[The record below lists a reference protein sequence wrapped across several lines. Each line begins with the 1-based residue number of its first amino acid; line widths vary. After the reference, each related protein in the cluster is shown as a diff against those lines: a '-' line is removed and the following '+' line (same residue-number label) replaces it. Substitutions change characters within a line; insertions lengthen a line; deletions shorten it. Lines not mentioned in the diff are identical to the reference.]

1 MRGDLRDVALVCRLH
16 HTSRRLSSLFP
27 APPRHHGHH
36 HGHHHARP
44 PLPVR
49 SQVPPIDHQPWIVC
63 VPASLLDLFFSRPRW
78 PRSPSSHPHPP
89 PPAPLQP
96 AVTRQKRQTRAHLA
110 LIHGHSHRNTTR
122 REGPCGPGSGN
133 HTPPKGLFVIL
144 TALCGP
150 HGSSL
155 ASCPPES
162 TRTGSW
168 PAVDSEHARSPVVV
182 AAVAGRADWPPPLP
196 PSPLRRMLCAM
207 LGPALGNHH
216 RTGSPSYKAGPPP
229 ASSPL
234 LSFFLFSKPSTFEPV
249 RIFPLLPL
257 FPFLF
262 PRSCALFNSSKL
274 NIKNKLLQSLYAGRT
289 IPPTNP
295 PPTSPE
301 IF

>member
-1 MRGDLRDVALVCRLH
+1 M
-16 HTSRRLSSLFP
+16 
-27 APPRHHGHH
+27 
-36 HGHHHARP
+36 
-44 PLPVR
+44 
-49 SQVPPIDHQPWIVC
+49 
-63 VPASLLDLFFSRPRW
+63 PASLLDLFFSRPRW

-122 REGPCGPGSGN
+122 SEGPCGPGSGS

-144 TALCGP
+144 TAPAGRMAP
-150 HGSSL
+150 HWPL
-155 ASCPPES
+155 ALQSPREQEAGLPWTVS
-162 TRTGSW
+162 THAARWWLQQW
-168 PAVDSEHARSPVVV
+168 PA
-182 AAVAGRADWPPPLP
+182 GLTGPPLP

>member
-1 MRGDLRDVALVCRLH
+1 M
-16 HTSRRLSSLFP
+16 T
-27 APPRHHGHH
+27 
-36 HGHHHARP
+36 
-44 PLPVR
+44 
-49 SQVPPIDHQPWIVC
+49 
-63 VPASLLDLFFSRPRW
+63 LL
-78 PRSPSSHPHPP
+78 PSSHPHSHPP
-89 PPAPLQP
+89 PPLQP

-110 LIHGHSHRNTTR
+110 LIHGHSHRNRTR
-122 REGPCGPGSGN
+122 REGPGSGN

-168 PAVDSEHARSPVVV
+168 PAAVDSEHARSPVVV
-182 AAVAGRADWPPPLP
+182 AALAGRADWPPP
-196 PSPLRRMLCAM
+196 SPLRHMLCAM

-229 ASSPL
+229 ASSPPSL
-234 LSFFLFSKPSTFEPV
+234 FFLFSKPSTFEPV

-274 NIKNKLLQSLYAGRT
+274 ISKTNFLQSLYAGRT